1 MFIFN
6 PKTVLLPDG
15 VHTRYDCQTLV
26 MQEMSPEKKAIMQC
40 VFGALPE
47 GDDNHYAVRVER
59 GQCLCSI
66 TKDEYDAMA
75 ADPGEVHVPIVEAPK
90 VHWKTAQKA
99 AKQAQ
104 G

>member
-1 MFIFN
+1 MFSFK
-6 PKTVLLPDG
+6 PYTVLLPDG
-15 VHTRYDCQTLV
+15 VHTRFDCESMV
-26 MQEMSPEKKAIMQC
+26 MMESSEQKKGIMST
-40 VFGALPE
+40 VFAAMPKGN
-47 GDDNHYAVRVER
+47 DQHYAVRIER
-59 GQCLCSI
+59 NQCLCSI

-75 ADPGEVHVPIVEAPK
+75 ADPGEVRVPLVEAPK